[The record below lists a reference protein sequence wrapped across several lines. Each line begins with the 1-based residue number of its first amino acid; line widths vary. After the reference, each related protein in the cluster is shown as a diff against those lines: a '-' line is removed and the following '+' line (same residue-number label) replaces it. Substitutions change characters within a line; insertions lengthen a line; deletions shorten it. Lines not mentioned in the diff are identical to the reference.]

1 MTKRCPVRPDKILE
15 LKAFFAQYEDRS
27 PRDKLYYLF
36 REKQYSKIQFGVSV
50 LELTFALFPHDIIKR
65 KGITEP
71 ARQAIDAVR
80 RYLNIVRNWINNN
93 SLLPYA
99 ATYNGQSLIFNQNK
113 ETVHVV
119 ENKMIQTE
127 QRLRHVRGKINRI
140 ASMPEKERTVTA
152 RHDDK
157 SVEQAHLAR
166 LKRRKKLMITA

>member
-1 MTKRCPVRPDKILE
+1 MTKRCPVRPAKVLE

-36 REKQYSKIQFGVSV
+36 REKQYGKINFGVSIY
-50 LELTFALFPHDIIKR
+50 ELAFALYPDDTVERNGVI
-65 KGITEP
+65 EP
-71 ARQAIDAVR
+71 SRQAIESTR

-99 ATYNGQSLIFNQNK
+99 GTYNGQSLIFNQNK

-119 ENKMIQTE
+119 ENKMVQTE
-127 QRLRHVRGKINRI
+127 QRIRRTRSKINRI
-140 ASMPEKERTVTA
+140 ANMPEKERTVTA
-152 RHDDK
+152 KHDDK
-157 SVEQAHLAR
+157 LVEQAHLAR